1 MIDRRHFGE
10 IDWTLIVLLLLNI
23 GLGIAAVYSVSY
35 RGGGGHHLRQIVFAA
50 FSLFVLALVLM
61 VNYKTLMT
69 FAFPLYGLIILVL
82 AAMIP
87 YARLTAGTR
96 SWIRMPYFQIQPSE
110 ILKVVLILVL
120 AYLFGATKR
129 AFVTRRT
136 ALAASGAVFVP
147 FVLVALQPDLATG
160 VCYLPIL
167 GGALILA
174 GLTRKT
180 VAVILIAA
188 VLVSLVV
195 WDFGLK
201 DYQKRR
207 VMTLLFP
214 GQDPQ
219 GAGYQILQSKIA
231 IGSGGLAGR
240 GFGKGS
246 QSQLRFLPA
255 RHTDFVFSV
264 IGEEFGF
271 LGILAA
277 IAVYFLLLARL
288 FKSVGQSRDRAGVY
302 IIFMTSCLIAFQFL
316 VNVLMIVGILPI
328 AGIPL
333 PFLSY
338 GGSSLLAN
346 VMAVGLV
353 LNVKMR
359 RFANV

>member
-1 MIDRRHFGE
+1 M
-10 IDWTLIVLLLLNI
+10 LLNI
-23 GLGIAAVYSVSY
+23 ALGVAAISSASEREGAGYQ
-35 RGGGGHHLRQIVFAA
+35 LRQTVFAA
-50 FSLFVLALVLM
+50 FGLFMLFLTLLVD
-61 VNYKTLMT
+61 YKTLMT
-69 FAFPLYGLIILVL
+69 FAFPLYGLVVLVL
-82 AAMIP
+82 TAMIP
-87 YARLTAGTR
+87 FAKLIAGTK
-96 SWIRMPYFQIQPSE
+96 SWIRLPHIQIQPSE
-110 ILKVVLILVL
+110 ILKVVLILML
-120 AYLFGATKR
+120 AQLFAGTRR
-129 AFVTRRT
+129 AFITRRT
-136 ALAASGAVFVP
+136 ALAGSGLVFVP
-147 FVLVALQPDLATG
+147 FILVALQPDLATA

-167 GGALILA
+167 AAALILA

-180 VAVILIAA
+180 LALIVIAA
-188 VLVSLVV
+188 VLLGIVA
-195 WDFGLK
+195 WNFGLR
-201 DYQKRR
+201 DYQKKR

-219 GAGYQILQSKIA
+219 GAGYHVMQSKIA
-231 IGSGGLAGR
+231 IGAGGMFGK

-271 LGILAA
+271 AGILAA
-277 IAVYFLLLARL
+277 LGLYFLLLARL
-288 FKSVGQSRDRAGVY
+288 FQAVGQSRDRAGVY
-302 IIFMTSCLIAFQFL
+302 IVFMVVCLIAFQFL
-316 VNVLMIVGILPI
+316 VNILMIIGALPI

-346 VMAVGLV
+346 VLAVGLV

>member
-1 MIDRRHFGE
+1 M
-10 IDWTLIVLLLLNI
+10 T
-23 GLGIAAVYSVSY
+23 
-35 RGGGGHHLRQIVFAA
+35 
-50 FSLFVLALVLM
+50 FSLPVYALLV
-61 VNYKTLMT
+61 
-69 FAFPLYGLIILVL
+69 FVL

-87 YARLTAGTR
+87 FARLIAGTK
-96 SWIRMPYFQIQPSE
+96 SWIRLPYFQVQPSE
-110 ILKVVLILVL
+110 ILKVVLVL
-120 AYLFGATKR
+120 LLAQLFGATKR
-129 AFVTRRT
+129 SFVTRGA
-136 ALAASGAVFVP
+136 ALAAAGAVLVP
-147 FVLVALQPDLATG
+147 FVLVALQPDLATAT
-160 VCYLPIL
+160 CYLPIL
-167 GGALILA
+167 AAALVLA

-180 VAVILIAA
+180 VAVLVIAA
-188 VLVSLVV
+188 VLVGLVG
-195 WDFGLK
+195 WNFGLK
-201 DYQKRR
+201 DYQKKR

-214 GQDPQ
+214 SQDPQ
-219 GAGYQILQSKIA
+219 GAGYHVLQSKIA
-231 IGSGGLAGR
+231 IGSGGLFGK

-271 LGILAA
+271 AGILAA
-277 IAVYFLLLARL
+277 LALFYLLLARI
-288 FKSVGQSRDRAGVY
+288 FKSVGHSRDRAGVY
-302 IIFMTSCLIAFQFL
+302 IVFMIGCLLGFQFL

-346 VMAVGLV
+346 VLAVGLV